1 MRDPFMPLPPP
12 SDEENMRMLCGSHG
26 EVVYNTKLC
35 AWHSNH
41 GNSNFYGLRVGTP
54 NRNKCRSKLDP
65 AQQDITKQTHR
76 SWPLLS
82 LSFQG

>member
-41 GNSNFYGLRVGTP
+41 GNQNFLWFRGWAHSVVMTRP
-54 NRNKCRSKLDP
+54 KQDP

-76 SWPLLS
+76 SWP
-82 LSFQG
+82 